1 MNYDVIVVGSG
12 NSGLVSAV
20 SLLNNKRK
28 VLLLDTNN
36 NIGGFNKGLVS
47 GRFEFETSIHNLYLK
62 ESEKVKNSLNEI
74 LDKCSIKDKVKF
86 SSLNEVCKV
95 ITPDKNF
102 TIPFGIEN
110 YIKMVEGIVPGSE
123 EHLMT
128 FFELAKECREALD
141 YVVHNKDYLD
151 YEHIKE
157 YYNNF
162 MRVSPYSVSKV
173 LDAIGMPLAVQ
184 EIINSLWIYF
194 GSTETEL
201 SFVEYAVFLLNVVE
215 YGIQVPEERSYSIS
229 MMLANSFLER
239 GGELRLNSKVVNLI
253 LDDDKV
259 NGVRLEDGTV
269 IYADKVIVN
278 SSLTNVYTK
287 LVKAE
292 DVPRAAIKNLQRREL
307 GFKLFS
313 VHLGLNRSVEELGL
327 DKYTYVLYSGLDS
340 DAESTKM
347 EQFYPDNQVA
357 VVHNNGVKDISPA
370 GTCMITLNT
379 MFMTD
384 CFSDIVSEDNYYN
397 IVQSMALNLIKS
409 FERKVKVAIKEY
421 IEEIEIVT
429 PLDNIKVGDY
439 PDGSVFGYKLKGY
452 DNLLPKILNSPNE
465 QYIKGLYVCGG
476 FDGDIYGYSS
486 SLVSGMNVGIEA
498 KKGDK

>member
-12 NSGLVSAV
+12 NSGLISAIT
-20 SLLNNKRK
+20 LLNDKRK
-28 VLLLDTNN
+28 VLLLDSNN
-36 NIGGFNKGLVS
+36 NIGGFNKGVVS
-47 GRFEFETSIHNLYLK
+47 GRFEFETSIHNLYFK
-62 ESEKVKNSLNEI
+62 DSDKVKNSLNEI
-74 LDKCSIKDKVKF
+74 LNKCSIKDNVKF
-86 SSLNEVCKV
+86 STLNEVCKV
-95 ITPDKNF
+95 VTPDKTF
-102 TIPFGIEN
+102 TIPFGIDN
-110 YIKMVEGIVPGSE
+110 YIKMVEELVPGSE
-123 EHLMT
+123 ESLNT

-151 YEHIKE
+151 YEHIKD

-184 EIINSLWIYF
+184 EIINALWIYF
-194 GSTETEL
+194 GSTETEI
-201 SFVEYAVFLLNVVE
+201 SFVEYAVFLLNVIE
-215 YGIQVPEERSYSIS
+215 YGLQVPDERSYGVS
-229 MMLANSFLER
+229 MMLANNFLER
-239 GGELRLNSKVVNLI
+239 GGEIRLNSKVVNLI

-259 NGVRLEDGTV
+259 NGVRLVDGT
-269 IYADKVIVN
+269 IYYADKVIVN

-287 LVKAE
+287 LIKAE
-292 DVPRAAIKNLQRREL
+292 DVPRAAIKNIQRREL
-307 GFKLFS
+307 GYKLFS

-327 DKYTYVLYSGLDS
+327 DKYTYILYSGLDS

-347 EQFYPDNQVA
+347 EQFYPDNQFV

-370 GTCMITLNT
+370 GTSMITLNT
-379 MFMTD
+379 MFMVD
-384 CFSDIVSEDNYYN
+384 CFSDVVGEENYYN
-397 IVQSMALNLIKS
+397 LVQNMAFELIRS
-409 FERKVKVAIKEY
+409 FEKKVEVSIKEY
-421 IEEIEIVT
+421 IEEIKIVT

-439 PDGSVFGYKLKGY
+439 PDGSVFGYKLKGH
-452 DNLLPKILNSPNE
+452 DNLLPRILNNPNE

-486 SLVSGMNVGIEA
+486 SLVSGLTTGMEA